1 MTHADT
7 TRLAAG
13 SVRGPASGRHGRHLA
28 RAGAGFDHQPRRL
41 DGPAAQACA
50 LLRGGQAT
58 QVHYAGLAA
67 DRAALK
73 AYLDSL
79 SAVPAAVFA
88 AWPKAERQAFLI
100 NAYNA
105 FTVELILTRHPD
117 LKSIKDL
124 GSLLS
129 SPWKPKWIALL
140 GTKVSLDDIEHAML
154 RKRGDYDD
162 PRVHFAVNC
171 ASIGC
176 PALREEAFT
185 AARMDAQLDEQ
196 TLRFM
201 SDRTRN
207 RFNAQRGR
215 LELSKIFDWY
225 GEDFRLG
232 HRGIASLPAF
242 AARFA
247 DQLAD
252 APADRAAH
260 PRRQR
265 GHRLHRLRLGAQRR
279 PMKPVLSI
287 VMPALERGR
296 RHRAPAGGLAAAAR
310 TRGRDR
316 AGRRRQHRRHAR
328 SRPRPGSTPWWQA
341 GRGRALQ
348 MNAGAAAAS
357 ADRLLFLHADTRLP
371 PLADVQ
377 VLQALA
383 GGACWGRFDVRIEGR
398 PPMLRVVAT

>member
-1 MTHADT
+1 MTMPSRRILLRSALGAALAGAFAGALTAT
-7 TRLAAG
+7 TL
-13 SVRGPASGRHGRHLA
+13 PA
-28 RAGAGFDHQPRRL
+28 RAQAFD
-41 DGPAAQACA
+41 QAHGVWTELLREHVR
-50 LLRGGQAT
+50 LLRGGRAT
-58 QVHYAGLAA
+58 QVHYAGFAA
-67 DRAALK
+67 DRPELK

-79 SAVPAAVFA
+79 SAVAPAAFA
-88 AWPKAERQAFLI
+88 SWPRAERQAFLI

-105 FTVELILTRHPD
+105 FTVELILTRYPD

-124 GSLLS
+124 GSLLG
-129 SPWKPKWIALL
+129 SPWKPKWIMLL

-176 PALREEAFT
+176 PALREEAFV
-185 AARMDAQLDEQ
+185 ASRLDAQMDEQ

-242 AARFA
+242 AARYV

-252 APADRAAH
+252 TPAERERIRSGTVDIAFADYDW
-260 PRRQR
+260 
-265 GHRLHRLRLGAQRR
+265 
-279 PMKPVLSI
+279 VLND
-287 VMPALERGR
+287 
-296 RHRAPAGGLAAAAR
+296 AR
-310 TRGRDR
+310 
-316 AGRRRQHRRHAR
+316 
-328 SRPRPGSTPWWQA
+328 
-341 GRGRALQ
+341 
-348 MNAGAAAAS
+348 
-357 ADRLLFLHADTRLP
+357 
-371 PLADVQ
+371 
-377 VLQALA
+377 
-383 GGACWGRFDVRIEGR
+383 
-398 PPMLRVVAT
+398 